1 MNKKCYK
8 IITLF
13 LALSLYALSAVTCLA
28 SGRDGAENESK
39 ESEIFHMEEFENPL
53 KDGQTIEDEELV
65 PKEGEMLFEIEDGG
79 VGKKAKAMPKKI
91 VLSHKKLVL
100 HVEETEKLSVIK
112 VKPKTASAKVLW
124 FSGNKKVAAVSKAG
138 KVTAKKA
145 GRTTITA
152 VSRKNPHVKAVI
164 KLTVKK

>member
-79 VGKKAKAMPKKI
+79 VGKKAKAMPKK
-91 VLSHKKLVL
+91 LS
-100 HVEETEKLSVIK
+100 
-112 VKPKTASAKVLW
+112 SAIRNLCFMW
-124 FSGNKKVAAVSKAG
+124 G
-138 KVTAKKA
+138 KQK
-145 GRTTITA
+145 
-152 VSRKNPHVKAVI
+152 SF
-164 KLTVKK
+164 L